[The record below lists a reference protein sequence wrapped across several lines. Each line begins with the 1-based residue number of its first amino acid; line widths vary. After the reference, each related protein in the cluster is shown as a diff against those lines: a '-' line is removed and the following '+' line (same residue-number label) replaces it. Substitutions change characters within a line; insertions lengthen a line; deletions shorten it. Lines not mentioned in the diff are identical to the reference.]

1 MRRMKKLKQLSAAI
15 IVGSAIL
22 SGLPSLASASDTI
35 YRVDL
40 NKTQILRLPAPA
52 GSVVIGNPDIADVT
66 VHSPHMIMVV
76 GRGFGET
83 NLVILDRQGDTMVD
97 ADVQVTAITPSNGV
111 RLFKATSRETYTC
124 APYCQPSPTL
134 GDSPEHITVNSSQAD
149 PAGTPS
155 SILDSGLGGLGTV
168 GDLVGGVDIDSTP

>member
-1 MRRMKKLKQLSAAI
+1 MRPMKRLMMVALGCTLMAALPNSATA
-15 IVGSAIL
+15 G
-22 SGLPSLASASDTI
+22 DTI
-35 YRVDL
+35 YRIDL
-40 NKTQILRLPAPA
+40 NKTQLLRLPAPA

-66 VHSPHMIMVV
+66 VHSPSLVMVV

-83 NLVILDRQGDTMVD
+83 NLVILDRDGQTMVD

-111 RLFKATSRETYTC
+111 RLFKATSRQTYTC

-134 GDSPEHITVNSSQAD
+134 GDSPEHISANASQSEG
-149 PAGTPS
+149 AGTPS

-168 GDLVGGVDIDSTP
+168 SDVVGGVGLEGAP